1 MVSTAWI
8 IENIK
13 KTNSWANHRAYAE
26 KSLSDFLEFAV
37 PIRIENPTLT
47 QNWTVLNQRQRV
59 DVNDR
64 SKMVAGRGSP
74 YFDKIEKMIQTE
86 SHIIGI
92 FGSKYNSGS
101 RLFASKQTFNN
112 LINTNITNNPNFSIY
127 NNKIKAEK
135 QKIIDIENARLT
147 EIENARIQQEEFVK
161 NARLAKIETT
171 RILKENNDLLRE
183 QLFAKQL
190 QSQISDQQITFNE
203 QTNSGDFN
211 ETPITDVNLSGG
223 CSECSEL
230 EHKMPDGSMMK
241 DSDMEKEPLNN
252 NMKMAGIAITG
263 IIGLL
268 LYSRTVKK

>member
-26 KSLSDFLEFAV
+26 KSLSEFLEFAV
-37 PIRIENPTLT
+37 DTRIENPTLT

-64 SKMVAGRGSP
+64 SKIVGGRGSP

-92 FGSKYNSGS
+92 FGSKYNSAS
-101 RLFASKQTFNN
+101 RLLASKQTFNN
-112 LINTNITNNPNFSIY
+112 LINTNTGESNPNFSMY

-135 QKIIDIENARLT
+135 QKIIDIENARLA
-147 EIENARIQQEEFVK
+147 EIKNKRILKEEFEK
-161 NARLAKIETT
+161 NARLAKIERT
-171 RILKENNDLLRE
+171 RILKEDNDLLEE
-183 QLFAKQL
+183 QLLAKEL
-190 QSQISDQQITFNE
+190 QRQVIQNEIKRNSIIPEITPE
-203 QTNSGDFN
+203 ILPSIVATSS
-211 ETPITDVNLSGG
+211 ILI
-223 CSECSEL
+223 
-230 EHKMPDGSMMK
+230 
-241 DSDMEKEPLNN
+241 PL
-252 NMKMAGIAITG
+252 G

-268 LYSRTVKK
+268 LYSRTGRK